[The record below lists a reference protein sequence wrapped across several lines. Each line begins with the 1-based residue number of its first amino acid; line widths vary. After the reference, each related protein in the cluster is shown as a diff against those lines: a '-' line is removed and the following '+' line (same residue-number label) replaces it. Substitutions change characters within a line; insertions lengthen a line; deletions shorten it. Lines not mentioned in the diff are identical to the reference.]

1 MSAAEAKLQLA
12 ELEPCVARRVMVGNV
27 PVAVVRIDDD
37 IYAIGDICSHAEVS
51 LSGGEV
57 YCAEKEIEC
66 PQHGSVFSLETG
78 EPATLPATQPVP
90 VFDVTVAD
98 GVVTVPRTRGAR
110 RMTATL
116 EIRGLRVA
124 AGGNEILRGID
135 LTVSSGE
142 VHAVMGPNGAG
153 KSTLSGAIMGKPGY
167 EVLAGSVTLTVDDVL
182 AMPVWERAAAGLHL
196 VLQYPTEVPGVALD
210 AVMTEALAA
219 RGRAVADVDGVL
231 DSEAARIGLP
241 SALLH
246 RSLNVDL
253 SGGEKKRLE
262 TLQLGVL
269 RPRIAV
275 LDELD
280 SGLDVDALQACS
292 KRIEEL
298 THARG
303 QRRGARRAGDHP
315 LHPPAQGAASRQRA
329 HPRQGPHRR
338 LGRPRA
344 RRRARGRRLRRVQPR
359 CRARPSHAGSSSA
372 LDDLFRL

>member
-1 MSAAEAKLQLA
+1 
-12 ELEPCVARRVMVGNV
+12 
-27 PVAVVRIDDD
+27 
-37 IYAIGDICSHAEVS
+37 
-51 LSGGEV
+51 
-57 YCAEKEIEC
+57 
-66 PQHGSVFSLETG
+66 
-78 EPATLPATQPVP
+78 
-90 VFDVTVAD
+90 
-98 GVVTVPRTRGAR
+98 
-110 RMTATL
+110 MTATL

-167 EVLAGSVTLTVDDVL
+167 EVLSGTVTLNGHDVL

-231 DSEAARIGLP
+231 DAEAARIGLP
-241 SALLH
+241 PALLH

-269 RPRIAV
+269 GPRIAV

-298 THARG
+298 THG
-303 QRRGARRAGDHP
+303 GNGDDAMPGHRP
-315 LHPPAQGAASRQRA
+315 EPLGVLAITHYTRLLRELHPDSVHILVKGRIVASGGPELADELEVEGYAAFSPDA
-329 HPRQGPHRR
+329 EPDD
-338 LGRPRA
+338 
-344 RRRARGRRLRRVQPR
+344 
-359 CRARPSHAGSSSA
+359 SSAA